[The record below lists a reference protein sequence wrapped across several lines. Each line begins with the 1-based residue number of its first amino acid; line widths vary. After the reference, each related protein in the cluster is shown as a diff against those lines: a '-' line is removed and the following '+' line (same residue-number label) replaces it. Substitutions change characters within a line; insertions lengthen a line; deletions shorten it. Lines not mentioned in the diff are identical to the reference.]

1 MRVTAGQLSAVPIG
15 RRSILVG
22 MSILIAAC
30 SFDYTSGTA
39 EALLAEVP
47 DTILH
52 NVSHVVV
59 RDGAIIA
66 EIDSARLENF
76 SADQLSVLTNVTY
89 REFDR
94 NGNLT
99 NHGRADR
106 ATIHTETDDAEV
118 SGTIQLRSETQE
130 ATISAGQLVW
140 DDDARTLTSPPQ
152 DLVELKRD
160 DGSQVSGRGL
170 EILVRRRTLRFA
182 GRVDG
187 TIVADE

>member
-47 DTILH
+47 DTVLH

-76 SADQLSVLTNVTY
+76 SADQLAVLTNVTY

-130 ATISAGQLVW
+130 ATLSAGQLVW

>member
-182 GRVDG
+182 GHVDG